1 MHAATLIGRNYH
13 LYITTDIIHKNPLI
27 NIPSNSV
34 SYPSFTSKLISPF
47 PLPLSDK
54 AMEPQKGYLRRIAFF
69 VFEMW
74 FATVF
79 ALLILFALA
88 SIGRSLDMLEKSYF
102 TEIGAASPGD
112 SIISQ
117 GSAEVK
123 FVCWHFFLIPII
135 WPVYFS
141 FILLMT
147 VRRKEYGTCISQ
159 MVKSKQL
166 NLLNA

>member
-1 MHAATLIGRNYH
+1 MHAVTLIGRNYH

-74 FATVF
+74 LATVF

-88 SIGRSLDMLEKSYF
+88 SIGRSLGMLEKSYY
-102 TEIGAASPGD
+102 TGIGVASPGD

-117 GSAEVK
+117 DSSEVK
-123 FVCWHFFLIPII
+123 FVLTFFLIPII
-135 WPVYFS
+135 YMASIFLS
-141 FILLMT
+141 FF
-147 VRRKEYGTCISQ
+147 
-159 MVKSKQL
+159 
-166 NLLNA
+166 